1 MNKLLDHVM
10 QVKTIKK
17 TKKKTKNSM
26 QTLTNGL
33 IFSQKHV

>member
-17 TKKKTKNSM
+17 NSM
-26 QTLTNGL
+26 QTLTNSL
-33 IFSQKHV
+33 IFCQKHI

>member
-10 QVKTIKK
+10 QVKTI
-17 TKKKTKNSM
+17 KKTKNSM